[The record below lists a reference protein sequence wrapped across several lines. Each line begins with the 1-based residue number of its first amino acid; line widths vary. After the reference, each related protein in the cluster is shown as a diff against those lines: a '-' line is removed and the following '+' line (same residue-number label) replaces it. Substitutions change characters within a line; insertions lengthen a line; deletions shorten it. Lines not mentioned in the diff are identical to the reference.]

1 MNTKV
6 TRLTMAVFGG
16 ILTTAVVSLLPLL
29 LIYLLWPG
37 LASAWLWLI
46 YLLVGATAGGAVTLR
61 LARNDNILAGSLTGF
76 LAGAIALTAVAFT
89 AAFAPRTLLAGLGY
103 LVVGTMMATLGAAL
117 YQNSRMRQHRQTT
130 NVLFLVLL
138 LVLLAAPAQA
148 QTANDTAD
156 LPNLEQFL
164 DDAIERQL
172 AELDIPGATVAVVV
186 GDQLR
191 LAKGYGYAQ
200 FDPDRPVGD
209 RTLFRTG
216 SVGKLMTWTAV
227 MQLVEQGRLDLHT
240 DVNAYIDF
248 TIPGTFPEPIT
259 LAHLLTHTAGFED
272 VGEALFVLSEEEM
285 LPLAQYMVQLQPA
298 RVFPPGQVQAYSN
311 YGAALAGYIVQQVSG
326 EPFADYVEN
335 HIFAPLGMARS
346 TVRQPIPAT
355 LADDVAVGYGTGDYR
370 RLPGGFVYIA
380 PSPAGSMSAAAADMA
395 PFMIAHLQNGRYQ
408 DTSLLQPETVRLMH
422 SRQFVPDARL
432 DGIAYGFMIQQV
444 NGREVLFHRGSMF
457 QFNAALYLLPEENV
471 GLYVAY
477 NGAGAIEASALLWQ
491 AFMDE
496 YFPGEPVATL
506 TPPPGAAERLAAY
519 RGEYHMARAEF
530 SGPAKF
536 FRLLE
541 SAQVTASRDGYLQL
555 MVEGQTERYV
565 EVEPGL
571 YRHETRAEYLAFH
584 TDENGNQW
592 LSLDGRPA
600 FLNFTATSAFQVP
613 AHQSLSFGALLILLT
628 LLLFIGSAVGWL
640 IGWLRGRAK
649 GVNGPALSRTNGPFS
664 LRLTRWLAAAFG
676 LGFLFF
682 LLALVS
688 VVGDIDPAFG
698 VPRIFFG
705 APPIV
710 DTILLI
716 PWLLAVVAIGLALST
731 VLLWRDRLVSLW
743 GKVHLSL
750 LALLAVTAVWWLW
763 QWNLL

>member
-1 MNTKV
+1 MNIKA
-6 TRLTMAVFGG
+6 TRLIQISALALFFG
-16 ILTTAVVSLLPLL
+16 LLF
-29 LIYLLWPG
+29 G
-37 LASAWLWLI
+37 
-46 YLLVGATAGGAVTLR
+46 
-61 LARNDNILAGSLTGF
+61 
-76 LAGAIALTAVAFT
+76 
-89 AAFAPRTLLAGLGY
+89 LLA
-103 LVVGTMMATLGAAL
+103 T
-117 YQNSRMRQHRQTT
+117 
-130 NVLFLVLL
+130 
-138 LVLLAAPAQA
+138 PAQA
-148 QTANDTAD
+148 QTDNDTAD

-164 DDAIERQL
+164 DDTIERQL
-172 AELDIPGATVAVVV
+172 AEMNIPGATVAVVA
-186 GDQLR
+186 GDQLL

-200 FDPDRPVGD
+200 FDPDRLVGKD
-209 RTLFRTG
+209 TLFRTG

-227 MQLVEQGRLDLHT
+227 MQLVEQGRLDLNT
-240 DVNAYIDF
+240 GVNEYIDF
-248 TIPGTFPEPIT
+248 TIPATFPEPIT

-272 VGEALFVLSEEEM
+272 VGEALFVLSEDEM

-298 RVFPPGQVQAYSN
+298 RVFPPGQAQAYSN

-346 TVRQPIPAT
+346 TLRQPIPAA
-355 LADDVAVGYGTGDYR
+355 LADDVAAGYGTGDYR
-370 RLPGGFVYIA
+370 RLRGGFVYIA
-380 PSPAGSMSAAAADMA
+380 PYPAGSMSTPAADMA

-408 DTSLLQPETVRLMH
+408 ETSLLQPETVRLMH
-422 SRQFVPDARL
+422 SRQFAPDPRL
-432 DGIAYGFMIQQV
+432 DGMAYGFMLQRV
-444 NGREVLFHRGSMF
+444 NGRDVLFHRGSMF
-457 QFNAALYLLPEENV
+457 QFNAALYLLPAENV

-477 NGAGAIEASALLWQ
+477 NGAGALEAPALLWQ

-496 YFPGEPVATL
+496 YFPAEPVATL
-506 TPPPGAAERLAAY
+506 SPPLGAAERLAAY

-536 FRLLE
+536 IRLLE
-541 SAQVTASRDGYLQL
+541 AAQVTASRDGYLQL
-555 MVEGQTERYV
+555 MVEGHTERYV
-565 EVEPGL
+565 EVESGF

-584 TDENGNQW
+584 TDEEGNQW

-613 AHQSLSFGALLILLT
+613 AYESLSFGVLLILLT
-628 LLLFIGSAVGWL
+628 LLLFIGSAIGWL
-640 IGWLRGRAK
+640 IGWLRGRGK
-649 GVNGPALSRTNGPFS
+649 GVEQPFN
-664 LRLTRWLAAAFG
+664 LRPTRWLAVAFG

-716 PWLLAVVAIGLALST
+716 PWLLAAVAVGLALSAA
-731 VLLWRDRLVSLW
+731 LLWRDRLVGLW
-743 GKVHLSL
+743 PKIHLSL
-750 LALLAVTAVWWLW
+750 LALLALTAVWWLW

>member
-1 MNTKV
+1 MNTK
-6 TRLTMAVFGG
+6 TPRL
-16 ILTTAVVSLLPLL
+16 IQIS
-29 LIYLLWPG
+29 
-37 LASAWLWLI
+37 
-46 YLLVGATAGGAVTLR
+46 
-61 LARNDNILAGSLTGF
+61 ILALLFGLLFG
-76 LAGAIALTAVAFT
+76 
-89 AAFAPRTLLAGLGY
+89 LLA
-103 LVVGTMMATLGAAL
+103 T
-117 YQNSRMRQHRQTT
+117 
-130 NVLFLVLL
+130 
-138 LVLLAAPAQA
+138 PAQA
-148 QTANDTAD
+148 QTDNNTAD

-164 DDAIERQL
+164 DDTIERQL
-172 AELDIPGATVAVVV
+172 AELDIPGATVAVVA
-186 GDQLR
+186 GDQLL

-200 FDPDRPVGD
+200 LDPDRSVGD

-240 DVNAYIDF
+240 DVNEYLDF
-248 TIPGTFPEPIT
+248 TIPATFAEPIT
-259 LAHLLTHTAGFED
+259 LAHLLTHSAGFED
-272 VGEALFVLSEEEM
+272 VGEALFVLSEAEM

-326 EPFADYVEN
+326 EPFANYVEN
-335 HIFAPLGMARS
+335 HIFTPLGMTRS
-346 TVRQPIPAT
+346 TLRQPIPTA
-355 LADDVAVGYGTGDYR
+355 LADDVAAGYGTGDYH
-370 RLPGGFVYIA
+370 RLRGGFVYIA
-380 PSPAGSMSAAAADMA
+380 PYPAGSMSAPAADMA

-408 DTSLLQPETVRLMH
+408 ETSLLQPETIRLMH
-422 SRQFVPDARL
+422 SRQFAPDPRL
-432 DGIAYGFMIQQV
+432 DGMAYGFMIQQV

-457 QFNAALYLLPEENV
+457 QFNAALYLLPEEKV

-477 NGAGAIEASALLWQ
+477 NGAGALEAPALLWQ

-506 TPPPGAAERLAAY
+506 LPPPGAAERLAAY
-519 RGEYHMARAEF
+519 TGEYHMARAEF
-530 SGPAKF
+530 SGVAKF

-541 SAQVTASRDGYLQL
+541 AAQVTATRDGYLQL
-555 MVEGQTERYV
+555 MIEGQTERYV
-565 EVEPGL
+565 EVQPGL

-584 TDENGNQW
+584 TDEEGNQW

-613 AHQSLSFGALLILLT
+613 AYESLSFAVLLILLT

-640 IGWLRGRAK
+640 IGWLRGRRQ
-649 GVNGPALSRTNGPFS
+649 GITLPFG
-664 LRLTRWLAAAFG
+664 LRLTRWLAVAFG

-716 PWLLAVVAIGLALST
+716 PWLLAAVAVGLILSAT
-731 VLLWRDRLVSLW
+731 LLWRDRLVGLW
-743 GKVHLSL
+743 RKVHLSF

>member
-1 MNTKV
+1 MNTKT
-6 TRLTMAVFGG
+6 TRL
-16 ILTTAVVSLLPLL
+16 IQIS
-29 LIYLLWPG
+29 
-37 LASAWLWLI
+37 
-46 YLLVGATAGGAVTLR
+46 
-61 LARNDNILAGSLTGF
+61 ILALLFGLLFG
-76 LAGAIALTAVAFT
+76 
-89 AAFAPRTLLAGLGY
+89 LLA
-103 LVVGTMMATLGAAL
+103 T
-117 YQNSRMRQHRQTT
+117 
-130 NVLFLVLL
+130 
-138 LVLLAAPAQA
+138 PAQA
-148 QTANDTAD
+148 QTDNDTAE
-156 LPNLEQFL
+156 LSNLEQFL
-164 DDAIERQL
+164 DDIIERQL
-172 AELDIPGATVAVVV
+172 AELEIPGATVAVVT
-186 GDQLR
+186 GDQLL

-200 FDPDRPVGD
+200 LDPDRPVGED
-209 RTLFRTG
+209 TLFRTG

-240 DVNAYIDF
+240 DVNDYIDF
-248 TIPGTFPEPIT
+248 TIPATFAEPIT
-259 LAHLLTHTAGFED
+259 LAHLLTHSAGFED

-285 LPLAQYMVQLQPA
+285 LPLAQYMVQLQPD

-346 TVRQPIPAT
+346 TLRQPIPTA
-355 LADDVAVGYGTGDYR
+355 LVDDVAAGYGTGDYR
-370 RLPGGFVYIA
+370 RLRGGFVYIA
-380 PSPAGSMSAAAADMA
+380 PYPAGSMSAAAADMA

-408 DTSLLQPETVRLMH
+408 ETSLLQPETVRLMH
-422 SRQFVPDARL
+422 SRHFAPDPRL
-432 DGIAYGFMIQQV
+432 DGMAYGFMIQQV

-457 QFNAALYLLPEENV
+457 QFNAGLYLLPDENV

-477 NGAGAIEASALLWQ
+477 NGAGALEAPALLWQ

-496 YFPGEPVATL
+496 YLPGEPVAIL
-506 TPPPGAAERLAAY
+506 LPPLGAAERLAAY
-519 RGEYHMARAEF
+519 RGEYHMARSNF
-530 SGPAKF
+530 SGAGKF
-536 FRLLE
+536 IRLLE
-541 SAQVTASRDGYLQL
+541 AAQVTASGDGYLQL

-592 LSLDGRPA
+592 LSLDGRPS
-600 FLNFTATSAFQVP
+600 FMGFTATSAFQVP
-613 AHQSLSFGALLILLT
+613 AYESLSFAALLILLT
-628 LLLFIGSAVGWL
+628 LLLFIGSAVAWL
-640 IGWLRGRAK
+640 IGWLRGRGK
-649 GVNGPALSRTNGPFS
+649 GMNGPALSRANGPFS
-664 LRLTRWLAAAFG
+664 LRLTRWLAVAFG

-705 APPIV
+705 TPPIV

-716 PWLLAVVAIGLALST
+716 PWLLAAVAVGLALST
-731 VLLWRDRLVSLW
+731 ALLWRDRLVGLW
-743 GKVHLSL
+743 QKVHLSL
-750 LALLAVTAVWWLW
+750 LALLALTAVWWLW